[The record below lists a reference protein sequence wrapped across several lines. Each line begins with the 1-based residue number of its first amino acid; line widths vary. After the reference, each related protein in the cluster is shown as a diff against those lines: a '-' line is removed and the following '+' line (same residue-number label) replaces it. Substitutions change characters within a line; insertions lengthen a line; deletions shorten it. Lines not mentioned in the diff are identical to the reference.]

1 LPFAAKGGRVNSV
14 KTPKNRALLAARVA
28 GAAWTALAVQGFVSP
43 IDVLIGL
50 GWLDMGR
57 VERWRR
63 GEIPYLERV
72 VEANLPRI
80 SEAMKAFRSWAAD
93 RGLKARE
100 TAYLRRAPPRRPLV
114 FSRSGRPE
122 IEKLYR
128 THWVSRQLPEKKREP
143 LLEKGRLAATPRE
156 RTAESNEWKQ
166 LGEATAGSMERPA

>member
-1 LPFAAKGGRVNSV
+1 M
-14 KTPKNRALLAARVA
+14 TPKNRALLAARVA
-28 GAAWTALAVQGFVSP
+28 RAAWTALVVQGYVSP

-80 SEAMKAFRSWAAD
+80 SVAMKAFRSWAAD
-93 RGLKARE
+93 RGLKASE
-100 TAYLRRAPPRRPLV
+100 TAYLRRAPPRQSLG

-128 THWVSRQLPEKKREP
+128 THWVAPQLSEKKREH
-143 LLEKGRLAATPRE
+143 LLERSG
-156 RTAESNEWKQ
+156 
-166 LGEATAGSMERPA
+166 

>member
-1 LPFAAKGGRVNSV
+1 M
-14 KTPKNRALLAARVA
+14 TPKNRALLAARVA
-28 GAAWTALAVQGFVSP
+28 RAAWPALAVQGYVSP

-63 GEIPYLERV
+63 GQIPYLERV

-80 SEAMKAFRSWAAD
+80 SEAMKAFRSWAAE
-93 RGLKARE
+93 RELKASE

-128 THWVSRQLPEKKREP
+128 THWVAPQLSEKKRER
-143 LLEKGRLAATPRE
+143 LLEKERLTATLHERMAEGNEGEQAA
-156 RTAESNEWKQ
+156 AFIV
-166 LGEATAGSMERPA
+166 GSKD

>member
-1 LPFAAKGGRVNSV
+1 LPFAAGSGTIDGAM
-14 KTPKNRALLAARVA
+14 TPKNRAVLAARVA
-28 GAAWTALAVQGFVSP
+28 RAVWPALAVQGYVSP

-72 VEANLPRI
+72 VVANLPRI

-93 RGLKARE
+93 RGLKASE

-128 THWVSRQLPEKKREP
+128 THWVAPQLSEKKRERR
-143 LLEKGRLAATPRE
+143 LEEERLTAARRE
-156 RTAESNEWKQ
+156 AQSST
-166 LGEATAGSMERPA
+166 

>member
-1 LPFAAKGGRVNSV
+1 MI
-14 KTPKNRALLAARVA
+14 PKNRALLAARVA
-28 GAAWTALAVQGFVSP
+28 KAAWTALAVQGYVSP

-80 SEAMKAFRSWAAD
+80 SEAMKAFRSWATD
-93 RGLKARE
+93 RGLSASE
-100 TAYLRRAPPRRPLV
+100 TRYVGRAPRRRPLI

-128 THWVSRQLPEKKREP
+128 THWVAPELSEKK
-143 LLEKGRLAATPRE
+143 RE
-156 RTAESNEWKQ
+156 RTAEKAGCTPESHHGRGVIRD
-166 LGEATAGSMERPA
+166 LSGRATGASAS